1 MDAPVLGSSAQD
13 ASLFETLGTAVRE
26 DLSGLAALHDREID
40 AATLAEL
47 KRCDFPVNF
56 GLRLRSE
63 EGRRA
68 TELMYEAIAGLPEIL
83 TSGVVD
89 ELAVDFADI
98 YLTYTLRAAPT
109 ESPWLDP
116 DHLERQEPMF
126 AVRAYYRR
134 HGLKVLDWSKRPD
147 DHLVTQLLFL
157 AHLFMSPDIAAL
169 REAACF
175 LDEHLR
181 RWIGRFATR
190 VAQRCGTPFYAGL
203 AFVTAAYAEELR
215 DLLSSLL
222 GEPAPSRT
230 ALEGL
235 VDRPRLDPDWAGRR
249 IAVSQRKQDRVGQ

>member
-1 MDAPVLGSSAQD
+1 MNVSFRGQSAQD
-13 ASLFETLGTAVRE
+13 APLLEAFGNAVRE
-26 DLSGLAALHDREID
+26 DLCALATLHDREID

-47 KRCDFPVNF
+47 KRRDFPASI

-68 TELMYEAIAGLPEIL
+68 AELMYDAVAGLPEIL
-83 TSGVVD
+83 NAGGVD
-89 ELAVDFADI
+89 ALAVDFADI
-98 YLTYTLRAAPT
+98 YLTYMLRAAPT

-134 HGLKVLDWSKRPD
+134 RGLKVLDWSKRPD

-157 AHLFMSPDIAAL
+157 AHLFMSPDMTAL

-181 RWIGRFATR
+181 RWIGRFAVR

-203 AFVTAAYAEELR
+203 ALVTAAYVEELR
-215 DLLSSLL
+215 DLVSSVL
-222 GEPAPSRT
+222 GEPAPSRAVLE
-230 ALEGL
+230 ALS
-235 VDRPRLDPDWAGRR
+235 DRPRLDPGRAGKR
-249 IAVSQRKQDRVGQ
+249 IAISQRKQNRAGQ

>member
-1 MDAPVLGSSAQD
+1 MDVPVLGPSAQD
-13 ASLFETLGTAVRE
+13 ASLLEALGTAVRE
-26 DLSGLAALHDREID
+26 DLCALATLHDREID
-40 AATLAEL
+40 AATLVEL
-47 KRCDFPVNF
+47 KRRDFPVNF

-68 TELMYEAIAGLPEIL
+68 AELMYEAVAGLPEIL
-83 TSGVVD
+83 DASVLD

-98 YLTYTLRAAPT
+98 YLTFVLRAAPT

-134 HGLKVLDWSKRPD
+134 HGLKVLDWSKRSD
-147 DHLVTQLLFL
+147 DHLVPQLLFL
-157 AHLFMSPDIAAL
+157 AHLFMSPDMAAL

-181 RWIGRFATR
+181 RWIGRFAAR

-203 AFVTAAYAEELR
+203 ALLTAAYIEEIR

-222 GEPAPSRT
+222 RDPAPSRAVLE
-230 ALEGL
+230 ALANQSGL
-235 VDRPRLDPDWAGRR
+235 NPRGAGER
-249 IAVSQRKQDRVGQ
+249 IAISQRK

>member
-1 MDAPVLGSSAQD
+1 MDVPVLGPSAQD
-13 ASLFETLGTAVRE
+13 ASLLEALGTAVRE
-26 DLSGLAALHDREID
+26 DLCALATLHDREID
-40 AATLAEL
+40 AATLVEL
-47 KRCDFPVNF
+47 KRRDFPVNF

-68 TELMYEAIAGLPEIL
+68 VELMYEAVAGLPEIFDASVL
-83 TSGVVD
+83 D

-98 YLTYTLRAAPT
+98 YLTFVLRAAPT

-157 AHLFMSPDIAAL
+157 AHLFMSLDLAAFH
-169 REAACF
+169 EAARF

-181 RWIGRFATR
+181 RWIGRFALR

-203 AFVTAAYAEELR
+203 ALLTAAYVEELR

-222 GEPAPSRT
+222 GEPAPSRAVLE
-230 ALEGL
+230 ALSDWPG
-235 VDRPRLDPDWAGRR
+235 LDPGRAGER
-249 IAVSQRKQDRVGQ
+249 IAVSQRKRNRVGQ

>member
-1 MDAPVLGSSAQD
+1 MDVPVLGPSAQD
-13 ASLFETLGTAVRE
+13 ASLLEALGTAVRE
-26 DLSGLAALHDREID
+26 DLCALATLHDREID
-40 AATLAEL
+40 AATLVEL
-47 KRCDFPVNF
+47 KRRDFPVNF

-68 TELMYEAIAGLPEIL
+68 AELMYEAVAGLPEIL
-83 TSGVVD
+83 EASVLD
-89 ELAVDFADI
+89 ELAGDFADI
-98 YLTYTLRAAPT
+98 YLTFVLRAAPT

-157 AHLFMSPDIAAL
+157 AHLFMSPDMAAF

-175 LDEHLR
+175 LDENLR
-181 RWIGRFATR
+181 RWIGRFAAR
-190 VAQRCGTPFYAGL
+190 VAQRCATPFYAGL
-203 AFVTAAYAEELR
+203 ALVTAAYIEELR

-222 GEPAPSRT
+222 GEPAPARAVLE
-230 ALEGL
+230 ALS
-235 VDRPRLDPDWAGRR
+235 DRPALNSGRADRR
-249 IAVSQRKQDRVGQ
+249 IAVSQGKRNRVGQ